1 MSSKQNAAYI
11 RSEPVILRKL
21 YRRII
26 KTFMDI
32 VIMKELKDGSPISGY
47 DVIHFIHRK
56 YNLLMSSGTVYSLL
70 YSLERNG
77 LIKSQRNLR
86 KRVYKLTAR
95 GEETVKTVL
104 NAQEEIRGLVT
115 KMLPRVRG

>member
-1 MSSKQNAAYI
+1 
-11 RSEPVILRKL
+11 LRKL
-21 YRRII
+21 RRRII
-26 KTFMDI
+26 RTFMDI

-47 DVIHFIHRK
+47 DVIRFIHRK

-70 YSLERNG
+70 YSLERNR

-104 NAQEEIRGLVT
+104 SAQEEIRGLVT
-115 KMLPRVRG
+115 KMLPREDDVFE